1 MQTWQHNLVFAHDT
15 KKSGGLIIGVNRS
28 LSFEKLNL
36 QYRKE
41 QAGQALL
48 LHAKI
53 KGIELVLINVYV
65 DSSASQT
72 DFAPFLEHVQ
82 ADAEKWGCPNLI
94 WCGDFNSVID
104 VEMDCTNPNR
114 KNNAILRS
122 DIFANFVERMELADT
137 YRTFN
142 PTSHRVTHFSG
153 AGKTGKRLDY
163 ILVSGYFLNMIK
175 DVSILPCNGS
185 DHNPVVLEL
194 VVDRNPKGKGYWKFP
209 DPLLSNTDFVAFMKG
224 KIADSVQNAKGESQA
239 TIWDYVKMCIRNETI
254 RFLKYDQENDRY
266 VHEQFQEK
274 MASLYFQR
282 DLTEGAQAAELQ
294 AQINQTNQEW
304 NQFLNKIGQKR
315 VEINLGRKRQEDQKS
330 SKYFF

>member
-15 KKSGGLIIGVNRS
+15 KKSGGLIIGMNRS

-65 DSSASQT
+65 DSSASRT

-104 VEMDCTNPNR
+104 VEMDCTNQNR

-142 PTSHRVTHFSG
+142 LLR
-153 AGKTGKRLDY
+153 TG
-163 ILVSGYFLNMIK
+163 
-175 DVSILPCNGS
+175 
-185 DHNPVVLEL
+185 
-194 VVDRNPKGKGYWKFP
+194 
-209 DPLLSNTDFVAFMKG
+209 
-224 KIADSVQNAKGESQA
+224 
-239 TIWDYVKMCIRNETI
+239 
-254 RFLKYDQENDRY
+254 
-266 VHEQFQEK
+266 
-274 MASLYFQR
+274 
-282 DLTEGAQAAELQ
+282 
-294 AQINQTNQEW
+294 
-304 NQFLNKIGQKR
+304 
-315 VEINLGRKRQEDQKS
+315 
-330 SKYFF
+330 